1 MKKTKKDVETKQS
14 LNVQLSRR
22 SFISKTALVAG
33 AISIVPRHVLGR
45 GFTAPSDRVNLGY
58 IGLGKQSITLSNAFI
73 ANTDEAQ
80 IVAGSDVWT
89 TKNEWFKAHV
99 SQLYAD
105 KRKQQNYKG
114 LTTTGNYL
122 ELFERDDI
130 DAVVIAT
137 PDHWHAIQAIG
148 AMESGKHV
156 YCEKPMTL
164 MVQEG
169 IDVVKTVKKTGKV
182 FQTGSM
188 QRSWTSFQKAT
199 EMVRNGHLGDIKKVL
214 VNVGDPAIPFNMA
227 SEPVPS
233 EVNWNQWC
241 GPAPLLPYN
250 ERLSPSTSAAFFP
263 DWRLFSETGGG
274 ILTDWGAHMFDIA
287 QWGLGMDRTGPVK
300 FIPPTDKKAVRGM
313 QMFYEN
319 GVEMV
324 HEDFGRG
331 WGVRFMGSKGN
342 LDISRSYLETDPPSI
357 LESQV
362 TPEDDLK
369 SRGNHYQNWIDAIKK
384 GTPLIAD
391 VEIGHRSASVGN
403 ICNIAYQLGRTLEW
417 NPEKEK
423 FVGDS
428 EANKMKSRK
437 NRKY

>member
-14 LNVQLSRR
+14 LSGQLSRR
-22 SFISKTALVAG
+22 LFISKTALVAG

-99 SQLYAD
+99 SKLYAD

-182 FQTGSM
+182 FQTG
-188 QRSWTSFQKAT
+188 
-199 EMVRNGHLGDIKKVL
+199 KVC
-214 VNVGDPAIPFNMA
+214 NVP
-227 SEPVPS
+227 
-233 EVNWNQWC
+233 
-241 GPAPLLPYN
+241 GPAFKRLLK
-250 ERLSPSTSAAFFP
+250 
-263 DWRLFSETGGG
+263 W
-274 ILTDWGAHMFDIA
+274 
-287 QWGLGMDRTGPVK
+287 
-300 FIPPTDKKAVRGM
+300 
-313 QMFYEN
+313 
-319 GVEMV
+319 
-324 HEDFGRG
+324 
-331 WGVRFMGSKGN
+331 
-342 LDISRSYLETDPPSI
+342 
-357 LESQV
+357 
-362 TPEDDLK
+362 
-369 SRGNHYQNWIDAIKK
+369 
-384 GTPLIAD
+384 
-391 VEIGHRSASVGN
+391 
-403 ICNIAYQLGRTLEW
+403 
-417 NPEKEK
+417 
-423 FVGDS
+423 
-428 EANKMKSRK
+428 
-437 NRKY
+437 

>member
-1 MKKTKKDVETKQS
+1 
-14 LNVQLSRR
+14 
-22 SFISKTALVAG
+22 
-33 AISIVPRHVLGR
+33 
-45 GFTAPSDRVNLGY
+45 
-58 IGLGKQSITLSNAFI
+58 
-73 ANTDEAQ
+73 
-80 IVAGSDVWT
+80 
-89 TKNEWFKAHV
+89 
-99 SQLYAD
+99 
-105 KRKQQNYKG
+105 
-114 LTTTGNYL
+114 
-122 ELFERDDI
+122 
-130 DAVVIAT
+130 
-137 PDHWHAIQAIG
+137 
-148 AMESGKHV
+148 
-156 YCEKPMTL
+156 
-164 MVQEG
+164 
-169 IDVVKTVKKTGKV
+169 
-182 FQTGSM
+182 M

-214 VNVGDPAIPFNMA
+214 VNVGDPAIPFNMV

-384 GTPLIAD
+384 DTSLIAD

-437 NRKY
+437 NRKH